1 MFSLSHGRSKAMLR
15 LGGLT
20 LLERCIGTLQALE
33 LDEIVVIVGHD
44 GDAVRRH
51 ALSLNDP
58 AVSVVEAAGWSE
70 GNGRSL
76 AAAESRV
83 CNDDVFLVV
92 TVDHVFPAPA
102 LRDLVAAGRPA
113 VLVDHSPS
121 PAELAEGT
129 KVILDD
135 DRVVAFGKHLTSS
148 AIDCGAF
155 VLAPTVFEAHRTA
168 LADGDASLAGAV
180 SVLTSSEPLL
190 AVDIAPGTWT
200 DVDVPED
207 LRSARTRL
215 RRSLGKAGDGPV
227 STALNRP
234 ISTRISMLLVRLP
247 VSPGLVSLLVAV
259 AGFVAAAL
267 LATGHGIAG
276 GIAVQAVSVLDG
288 VDGELARL
296 RLATS
301 ARGAMLDGMLD
312 RVADAAVIGGMGVWA
327 ASSSDVPTTIWLV
340 VGALSGSIL
349 SMASKDRARLL
360 GLRAAPELWI
370 GRLLGGR
377 DGRMLLI
384 AVAAV
389 LGRPLLGLVVVAAT
403 SLLAVGIR
411 TVSVLR
417 TSPDA

>member
-1 MFSLSHGRSKAMLR
+1 
-15 LGGLT
+15 
-20 LLERCIGTLQALE
+20 
-33 LDEIVVIVGHD
+33 
-44 GDAVRRH
+44 
-51 ALSLNDP
+51 
-58 AVSVVEAAGWSE
+58 
-70 GNGRSL
+70 
-76 AAAESRV
+76 
-83 CNDDVFLVV
+83 
-92 TVDHVFPAPA
+92 
-102 LRDLVAAGRPA
+102 
-113 VLVDHSPS
+113 
-121 PAELAEGT
+121 
-129 KVILDD
+129 
-135 DRVVAFGKHLTSS
+135 
-148 AIDCGAF
+148 
-155 VLAPTVFEAHRTA
+155 
-168 LADGDASLAGAV
+168 
-180 SVLTSSEPLL
+180 
-190 AVDIAPGTWT
+190 
-200 DVDVPED
+200 VPED

-234 ISTRISMLLVRLP
+234 ISSRISMLLVRLP
-247 VSPGLVSLLVAV
+247 VSPGLVSVLVAV

-403 SLLAVGIR
+403 SLLAVAVR